1 MSLVGLTVATSSV
14 GVAQQPASR
23 IENAPATDFV
33 VNTGLASSAVV
44 VQLTT
49 DNYASGDGWT
59 AAYACDTG
67 FHNTSSLN
75 NTASSVASN
84 LVIVQTIGV
93 APQAQRQ
100 GLGARLLASLKVALS
115 QDDAMAL
122 THHERIAAS
131 AELPMMLYQAG
142 VAKRSTALRS

>member
-1 MSLVGLTVATSSV
+1 MGGRTQHPDERTRTRFGQRARRSLILVGMSLVGLTVATSSV

-49 DNYASGDGWT
+49 DNYTSGDGWT

-84 LVIVQTIGV
+84 LVIVQTNTSGQFCVKAYKSTDLIVDLLGTVGGASIGTTV
-93 APQAQRQ
+93 
-100 GLGARLLASLKVALS
+100 
-115 QDDAMAL
+115 
-122 THHERIAAS
+122 
-131 AELPMMLYQAG
+131 
-142 VAKRSTALRS
+142 

>member
-1 MSLVGLTVATSSV
+1 MGGRAQQSDEGARTRGGQRTRASLIVIATALVGLTVATSTI
-14 GVAQQPASR
+14 GAAQQPSSS

-49 DNYASGDGWT
+49 DNYTSGDGWT

-84 LVIVQTIGV
+84 LVIVQTNPSGQFCVKAYKSTDLIV
-93 APQAQRQ
+93 DL
-100 GLGARLLASLKVALS
+100 LGTV
-115 QDDAMAL
+115 
-122 THHERIAAS
+122 
-131 AELPMMLYQAG
+131 
-142 VAKRSTALRS
+142 